1 MSRSHV
7 LSLTVVNKPGVLSR
21 LIQTFARR
29 GFNIDALIV
38 SPEMDGKYSRITITA
53 QGSVEGIEQIVH
65 QLSKLVDVLHCT
77 EHADKKSIVKEFA
90 MVKVRLTPENRTE
103 LLQFVD
109 HFKARTVDL
118 SPDSLVIEATGK
130 TEKIDSLIE
139 MLRPHGI
146 IELVRSGKMLM
157 ARGSGNT

>member
-7 LSLTVVNKPGVLSR
+7 LSLTVVNKAGVLSR
-21 LIQTFARR
+21 LIQVFARR
-29 GFNIDALIV
+29 GFNIDSLIV
-38 SPEMDGKYSRITITA
+38 SPEMDGRFSRITITA
-53 QGSVEGIEQIVH
+53 QGSSEGIEQIVH
-65 QLSKLVDVLHCT
+65 QIGKLVDVLHCT
-77 EHADKKSIVKEFA
+77 EHADRKSIVKEFA
-90 MVKVRLTPENRTE
+90 MVKVRLNPANRTE
-103 LLQFVD
+103 ILQFVD

-118 SPDSLVIEATGK
+118 STDSLVIEATGK